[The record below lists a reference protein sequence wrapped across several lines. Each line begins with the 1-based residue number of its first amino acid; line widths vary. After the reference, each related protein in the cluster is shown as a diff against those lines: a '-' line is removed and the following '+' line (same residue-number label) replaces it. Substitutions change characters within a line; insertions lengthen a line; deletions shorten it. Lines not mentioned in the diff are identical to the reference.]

1 MSDFDLLAIV
11 RLGIHA
17 ASPESPSLPFV
28 LQSEELHAAHTFG
41 LADMNQEADIGVGL
55 VAVVTRHFADMERV
69 HALDD
74 KGLRYIHRGLGGLAF
89 GLDLEFDM
97 VAWLGTIVETAG
109 VVGTLR
115 YGETVDVKFTLIV
128 GYLLHGQCAR
138 AEHID
143 VRRAVVGVPQDIDD
157 ELGLL
162 VGIEQVPCILLD
174 TSRKEQQEYKYEK
187 KEFMLHR

>member
-1 MSDFDLLAIV
+1 MALTATAEIPN
-11 RLGIHA
+11 
-17 ASPESPSLPFV
+17 ASFV
-28 LQSEELHAAHTFG
+28 LQAEELHAAHAFG
-41 LADMNQEADIGVGL
+41 LADVNQEADIGVGL
-55 VAVVTRHFADMERV
+55 VAVVTPHLAYMERV

-74 KGLRYIHRGLGGLAF
+74 KGLRHIHRGLGGLSV
-89 GLDLEFDM
+89 GLDLEFDV

-109 VVGTLR
+109 VAGTLWH
-115 YGETVDVKFTLIV
+115 GETVDVKFTLIV

-138 AEHID
+138 AVHID

-157 ELGLL
+157 ELGRLIG
-162 VGIEQVPCILLD
+162 VEQVPCILLD